1 MRNKLLN
8 NNQSD
13 YISKGGVLYKPGEIP
28 ALTKEQLTQAS
39 LVSKLPRDFPFSSW
53 EGMTTKQQL
62 QQMKYSGLNPQ
73 EQWSLLNAS
82 APLKVLNEYNQV
94 QDEDKSREYATRIVS
109 SLVSIPAKVV
119 TPPTPTPSKNPSNNT
134 SLQISGLRQKL
145 NMIKEEY
152 QEKPLGKA
160 SGGIGAAVV
169 PKAKGNVT
177 ANVGTKS
184 IVSVSRDAM
193 DRKKDEMWWKVN
205 GSPLPYPVNP
215 SATPLPQPGPS
226 PNPTTSPTPNPQ
238 EYNGNVSKAKYN
250 WYSSYDEA
258 VNEWAKSFW
267 RLSKD
272 FEHCAL
278 VYRKVDKNGN
288 ESYTFGE
295 TRVGSKGLPPIFQP
309 NVVKSLADLYVN
321 EKIPDATR
329 VGFVHSH
336 PEPPKGFTVENF
348 SNWDLLLKILPGIDY
363 VTLVPYEHGNAEP
376 VTK

>member
-1 MRNKLLN
+1 
-8 NNQSD
+8 
-13 YISKGGVLYKPGEIP
+13 
-28 ALTKEQLTQAS
+28 
-39 LVSKLPRDFPFSSW
+39 
-53 EGMTTKQQL
+53 
-62 QQMKYSGLNPQ
+62 MKSSGLNDQ
-73 EQWSLLNAS
+73 DQWSLLNANVPLSVLKDHNQAQENAAAQASPVQAPSLLS
-82 APLKVLNEYNQV
+82 AKAVQVLAQNIQNA
-94 QDEDKSREYATRIVS
+94 STNS
-109 SLVSIPAKVV
+109 SISP
-119 TPPTPTPSKNPSNNT
+119 
-134 SLQISGLRQKL
+134 SLQASGLKQKI
-145 NMIKEEY
+145 NMLKEEY
-152 QEKPLGKA
+152 KQKPLGKA
-160 SGGIGAAVV
+160 SGSVGAAVA
-169 PKAKGNVT
+169 PQKASGNVT
-177 ANVGTKS
+177 ANVWAKPV
-184 IVSVSRDAM
+184 VSVSRDAM

-205 GSPLPYPVNP
+205 GSPLTYPVNP

-238 EYNGNVSKAKYN
+238 EHNGNVSKEKYN

-278 VYRKVDKNGN
+278 VYRKVDENGN

-348 SNWDLLLKILPGIDY
+348 SNWDLFLKILPGIDY